1 MNRLSYSALA
11 ISLALAAPAMA
22 QQAPTTAPAQPAQP
36 APAAQAV
43 PTTGAPATDARSAGA
58 DAAAVTSGMPV
69 RDNTGAVIGSVSSV
83 QAGPNGD
90 KTATIKMGA
99 KTFSVATNALMVNG
113 GAVTVNASQS
123 QIEGM
128 LPK

>member
-1 MNRLSYSALA
+1 MKRLSYSALA

-36 APAAQAV
+36 APAAQA
-43 PTTGAPATDARSAGA
+43 PTTSAPATDARSAGA

-69 RDNTGAVIGSVSSV
+69 RDNTGAFIGSVSSV

-99 KTFSVATNALMVNG
+99 KTFSVATNALLVDG
-113 GAVTVNASQS
+113 GTATVNASQS
-123 QIEGM
+123 QIERM